1 MHECES
7 QTNPGHTSTN
17 LYEDPQHLN
26 RASDTT
32 TQQFNDGRDLTFYSA
47 KALLPSN
54 RDYRVVDLKN
64 SVASVGMDDPVRC
77 PPSSVTCPTPTPSQ
91 HMAMMK
97 SISAHS
103 LSRSSS
109 DVGSKDDSNVRVRV
123 SSKEAIRVIINAVDA
138 QINSVQEMLGYFT
151 KLVKAEKAVQQALLE
166 LIPERHESTSAS
178 RSTGTNGSVVA
189 STAGFHRLLSNSSR
203 RRRSMFSPVHC
214 NSTDTELNGILH
226 GLVSSTNHQA
236 RAYSTRALF
245 HKVVTAAQLE
255 SLITCHQ
262 CLKRTYMECET
273 ELQSQAHQYATNIRT
288 CERKYAKYAEQMVSL
303 RAKVASLCD
312 KRVSYHRKTVEVLM
326 NNLEAVTRKLHLI
339 HNDYLMVV
347 WTANHF
353 QQWLHTQLRPCLL
366 NGIERTMQL
375 TCEVVRHLLVFGGET
390 VQDSSPSWLMEL
402 QVNRNLSTLLEQ
414 HGLQFPPPVQYEF
427 NAALLHNVPAKTLS
441 PTSLAYN
448 DLTRQSFG
456 DLMYTYRNREMSHR
470 QTVDQITRECLQ
482 WEEAL
487 AQWRA
492 VFAIPLPNPWL
503 HALSNDGVRNMAMD
517 SVTST
522 ASSVVNSSME
532 DGTTALD
539 GNGGGWPVSA
549 NGIPDIQELWHDD
562 RARPVNLC
570 EVSYRLTVCEFEL
583 RFATCLAEAHAE
595 LVSRMAE
602 AQNRLAPNPLD
613 LPNMSMSFDRLPE
626 RPPSTCAR
634 GLPDLLETPVS
645 LSSLN
650 SPRLMTSATS
660 DCIARST
667 AATPEPSRTSYNGM
681 SKTNS
686 MYASDASSLMSA
698 RPNTGNRLWN
708 SFRYSMS
715 RLRSHFTRSG
725 PLRSSLQSGS
735 SRPTWRAKTPQ
746 DAPANT
752 LANNM
757 EQEKPNRP
765 KVIIEREYN
774 PDNSTVNNGR
784 SCLTPSAMTNRHL
797 VSSTTSLQITP
808 RSINNGLPPL
818 HSPASPVPGMNS
830 GPTTPLPPGYR
841 TAQQNCNGPNP
852 SDDCPTM
859 TRQVDI
865 NKEPWFHGVLP
876 RTEVERLLQNQ
887 GDFLVRQ
894 TNKRVS
900 GRDPNCTARDGRF
913 DDQQQTDG
921 AVDSTLRAGGTTNR
935 TVHRMVLSVYWHG
948 HKHFILCG
956 GDGAG
961 RGWYLENGEFPSIR
975 ELLEY
980 HILTGTPVTAK
991 SGACLITPV
1000 TRPDW
1005 ELDNK
1010 DVQLVQKIGQG
1021 NFGDVYRGYYNGC
1034 EVAVKTCRGDT
1045 SAAHLRQKFLQGE
1058 RTALNFC
1065 HPHIVK
1071 LIGIAVHSHPIMI
1084 VMEYVP
1090 GGSLLTYLR
1099 RFKNVLSLNTLLL
1112 MASDAASGMAYL
1124 ESKNCIHRDLAA
1136 RNCLVTET
1144 GRLKIADFGMSR
1156 EEHIY
1161 ELSDRRGQI
1170 PIKWTAPEAL
1180 VTGRYTIKCD
1190 VWSYGVL
1197 LWEIFTFG
1205 DIPYRF
1211 WSNPQTREMV
1221 ESGYRLPPPENMPP
1235 LVRIQMN
1242 ACWLADAE
1250 RRPSFAELSRILH
1263 FSAESDPAPWT
1274 PSRSNLPSFTKSS
1287 KSPIVVTES
1296 RNNNGDHNLPH
1307 KFARLS
1313 VKDKRTREN

>member
-1 MHECES
+1 MWRLLYLLIRQFVVSAADQLQCLVPEKKGSQKRTQQLRSEQASSTNPFIFGTSPDTYPWGTMHECETH
-7 QTNPGHTSTN
+7 TNSGHTSTN
-17 LYEDPQHLN
+17 LYEDSQHLN
-26 RASDTT
+26 RVSDTT

-47 KALLPSN
+47 KPLVTSN

-77 PPSSVTCPTPTPSQ
+77 PPSSATCPTPTPSQ
-91 HMAMMK
+91 HVAIMR

-109 DVGSKDDSNVRVRV
+109 DIGSKDDPNVRVRV

-138 QINSVQEMLGYFT
+138 QINSVQEMLGYFM

-166 LIPERHESTSAS
+166 LIPERHDSTSAS
-178 RSTGTNGSVVA
+178 RSTGTNGSVIS
-189 STAGFHRLLSNSSR
+189 STGGFHRLLSNSSR
-203 RRRSMFSPVHC
+203 RRRSVFSPVHC
-214 NSTDTELNGILH
+214 NPTDTELNGILH
-226 GLVSSTNHQA
+226 GLVSSTNQQA

-245 HKVVTAAQLE
+245 HKVVTVAQLE

-288 CERKYAKYAEQMVSL
+288 CERKYAKYAEQMVNL

-326 NNLEAVTRKLHLI
+326 NNLEAVTRKLHLM

-427 NAALLHNVPAKTLS
+427 NAALLHNVPPKTLS

-522 ASSVVNSSME
+522 ASSVVNSSIE
-532 DGTTALD
+532 DGTAALD
-539 GNGGGWPVSA
+539 GNGSGWPVSA

-613 LPNMSMSFDRLPE
+613 LPNNSMSFDRLPE
-626 RPPSTCAR
+626 RPPSTGGR

-660 DCIARST
+660 DCIVRST
-667 AATPEPSRTSYNGM
+667 AATPEPSGTSYNGI

-686 MYASDASSLMSA
+686 MYASDASSLMSS

-708 SFRYSMS
+708 SF
-715 RLRSHFTRSG
+715 
-725 PLRSSLQSGS
+725 
-735 SRPTWRAKTPQ
+735 
-746 DAPANT
+746 
-752 LANNM
+752 
-757 EQEKPNRP
+757 
-765 KVIIEREYN
+765 
-774 PDNSTVNNGR
+774 
-784 SCLTPSAMTNRHL
+784 
-797 VSSTTSLQITP
+797 
-808 RSINNGLPPL
+808 
-818 HSPASPVPGMNS
+818 
-830 GPTTPLPPGYR
+830 
-841 TAQQNCNGPNP
+841 
-852 SDDCPTM
+852 
-859 TRQVDI
+859 
-865 NKEPWFHGVLP
+865 
-876 RTEVERLLQNQ
+876 
-887 GDFLVRQ
+887 
-894 TNKRVS
+894 
-900 GRDPNCTARDGRF
+900 
-913 DDQQQTDG
+913 
-921 AVDSTLRAGGTTNR
+921 
-935 TVHRMVLSVYWHG
+935 
-948 HKHFILCG
+948 
-956 GDGAG
+956 
-961 RGWYLENGEFPSIR
+961 
-975 ELLEY
+975 
-980 HILTGTPVTAK
+980 
-991 SGACLITPV
+991 
-1000 TRPDW
+1000 
-1005 ELDNK
+1005 
-1010 DVQLVQKIGQG
+1010 
-1021 NFGDVYRGYYNGC
+1021 
-1034 EVAVKTCRGDT
+1034 
-1045 SAAHLRQKFLQGE
+1045 
-1058 RTALNFC
+1058 
-1065 HPHIVK
+1065 
-1071 LIGIAVHSHPIMI
+1071 
-1084 VMEYVP
+1084 
-1090 GGSLLTYLR
+1090 
-1099 RFKNVLSLNTLLL
+1099 
-1112 MASDAASGMAYL
+1112 
-1124 ESKNCIHRDLAA
+1124 
-1136 RNCLVTET
+1136 
-1144 GRLKIADFGMSR
+1144 
-1156 EEHIY
+1156 
-1161 ELSDRRGQI
+1161 
-1170 PIKWTAPEAL
+1170 
-1180 VTGRYTIKCD
+1180 
-1190 VWSYGVL
+1190 
-1197 LWEIFTFG
+1197 
-1205 DIPYRF
+1205 
-1211 WSNPQTREMV
+1211 
-1221 ESGYRLPPPENMPP
+1221 
-1235 LVRIQMN
+1235 
-1242 ACWLADAE
+1242 
-1250 RRPSFAELSRILH
+1250 
-1263 FSAESDPAPWT
+1263 
-1274 PSRSNLPSFTKSS
+1274 
-1287 KSPIVVTES
+1287 
-1296 RNNNGDHNLPH
+1296 
-1307 KFARLS
+1307 
-1313 VKDKRTREN
+1313 